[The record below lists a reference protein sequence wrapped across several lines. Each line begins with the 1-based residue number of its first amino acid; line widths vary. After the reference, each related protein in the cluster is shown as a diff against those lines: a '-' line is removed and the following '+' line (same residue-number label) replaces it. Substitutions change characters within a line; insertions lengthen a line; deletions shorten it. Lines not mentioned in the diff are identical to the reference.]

1 MIKLRKIFIL
11 IITALTI
18 CCTAPCRAQTP
29 IQDELVES
37 TLKNKPLQNP
47 YKPYK
52 YNYEDLK
59 VVPIELRVMVN
70 IKSENDIEEGEKI
83 VFLACHDVYEK
94 GHKILEKNELVYA
107 TVETI
112 ISSGMNGIPASVIIG
127 NFNIPGIESS
137 RLTAEYEK
145 YGFDLSLLVF
155 PLKWALTP
163 LPPTGSLTNF
173 IKGGHVKL
181 KPDNIITIYYHPNWL

>member
-1 MIKLRKIFIL
+1 MKNSNMNKIFSVLCSILIFCGTAFAVEDDFVNKTLAQKAIERPQYLENYNFEDTTTIPIKLSIASEVDSEKDLYEGQILEFI
-11 IITALTI
+11 T
-18 CCTAPCRAQTP
+18 
-29 IQDELVES
+29 VERV
-37 TLKNKPLQNP
+37 
-47 YKPYK
+47 K
-52 YNYEDLK
+52 YNGKTLIRKGAK
-59 VVPIELRVMVN
+59 VTAR
-70 IKSENDIEEGEKI
+70 
-83 VFLACHDVYEK
+83 
-94 GHKILEKNELVYA
+94 
-107 TVETI
+107 VETI
-112 ISSGMNGIPASVIIG
+112 IANGMNGIPASVIIG

>member
-1 MIKLRKIFIL
+1 MKNSNMNKIFSVLCSILIFCGTAFAVEDDFVNKTLAQKAIERPQYLENYNFEDTTAIPIKLSIASEVGSEKDL
-11 IITALTI
+11 
-18 CCTAPCRAQTP
+18 
-29 IQDELVES
+29 
-37 TLKNKPLQNP
+37 
-47 YKPYK
+47 
-52 YNYEDLK
+52 YE
-59 VVPIELRVMVN
+59 
-70 IKSENDIEEGEKI
+70 GQ
-83 VFLACHDVYEK
+83 
-94 GHKILEKNELVYA
+94 ILEFITVERVKYDGKTLIRKGTPVTA
-107 TVETI
+107 RVETI
-112 ISSGMNGIPASVIIG
+112 IANGMNGIPASVIIG